1 MRHLLTIMFVLAL
14 STTTCHAQFGTLGKI
29 YRGAK
34 AARQAQKA
42 KKQAQEEWGNKKVK
56 DIYKDVQ
63 IDTTSVEYKQALAK
77 AQQEMYDSN
86 PILKRMME
94 LQNDSVALKKYME
107 EQFGGMSQE
116 EVARKMLEGSGVDFD
131 SKEYQEGYSNAL
143 RMTGLND
150 DPVFKKIMAE
160 QRQPTMEEATYLNEK
175 YGTTFEYEGM
185 EAFND
190 SVGVFAHLES
200 GMKPVGITKCETIT
214 DERPVP
220 DFGQDGVKQYVQDWM
235 AFLKKPLADREVI
248 DSVQNYMIYN
258 NRYAD
263 VQFKGTARFTLY
275 SNLETNSQEMKVN
288 DFLSRKISDF
298 TEPIDPKNIFVFKVH
313 KGIGCRYMEYMYSKI
328 SYKQSELMDYVS
340 KRLVNEGYIDANIN
354 QKLSDDE
361 LFKAID
367 KMEFQFKVEK
377 LLKIRQNKEKFMYTN
392 TIPAAKNVKLTSCT
406 RKIGHVTALDVT
418 IEAEPGEYAFI
429 IRDPEVEQHL
439 KQMSKDSND
448 KDLQN
453 FDISV
458 LSQGAFFFTIK

>member
-1 MRHLLTIMFVLAL
+1 MFVLAL

-77 AQQEMYDSN
+77 AQQEMYDRN

-131 SKEYQEGYSNAL
+131 SKEYQEGYSKAQK
-143 RMTGLND
+143 MAGLND
-150 DPVFKKIMAE
+150 DPVFKKIMVE

-175 YGTTFEYEGM
+175 YGTTFEYQGM
-185 EAFND
+185 EALND
-190 SVGVFAHLES
+190 SVGVYAHLGSE
-200 GMKPVGITKCETIT
+200 MKPMSITKPETIT

-220 DFGQDGVKQYVQDWM
+220 DFGQDEIKQYVQDWM
-235 AFLKKPLADREVI
+235 TFLKKPLADREII
-248 DSVQNYMIYN
+248 DSVQNYMIYSH
-258 NRYAD
+258 RHAD
-263 VQFKGTARFTLY
+263 EHFKGTARFTLY
-275 SNLETNSQEMKVN
+275 SNLETNSSEMKVN
-288 DFLSRKISDF
+288 DFLLRKISDF

-377 LLKIRQNKEKFMYTN
+377 LLKIRQNKEKFLYTN
-392 TIPAAKNVKLTSCT
+392 TIPAAEKVKLTSNT

-418 IEAEPGEYAFI
+418 IEAEPGEYAFV
-429 IRDPEVEQHL
+429 IRKPEVEEYL
-439 KQMSKDSND
+439 KQMKEESGD